1 MKTEHILIIR
11 FSALGDVAMTVPVVY
26 SLAKQYPDVRITM
39 LSKPFARPLFED
51 LAPNVGFM
59 EADLANEYHGLKG
72 LNALYRR
79 LTAKNFT
86 AIADLHNV
94 IRSDYLRMRF
104 NFDRYRV
111 AHLDKHRL
119 QRRQLVSYNNK
130 VLEPIPS
137 AFDNYAKVF
146 EQLGYPVHL
155 EFTSLLTPEQAGLS
169 QLPEGY
175 HIKKPFQQWIGIA
188 PFAAHRGKA
197 YSLAQMEKA
206 KEDAVNILWN
216 ADGATSNMVN
226 YLIEHELLPDAE
238 QHYAFSQHSTHEQRL
253 ADMNFYM
260 RYNRRSKY

>member
-11 FSALGDVAMTVPVVY
+11 FSALGDVAMTVPVVC

-39 LSKPFARPLFED
+39 LSKPFARPLFEN

-59 EADLANEYHGLKG
+59 EADLANEYHGIKG

-175 HIKKPFQQWIGIA
+175 NIKKPFQQWIGIA
-188 PFAAHRGKA
+188 PLPRIGEKLIHWSRWRRWWQSSHAAILPA
-197 YSLAQMEKA
+197 ASSSLAVATMRSSSSTTLL
-206 KEDAVNILWN
+206 AVT
-216 ADGATSNMVN
+216 ATV
-226 YLIEHELLPDAE
+226 
-238 QHYAFSQHSTHEQRL
+238 
-253 ADMNFYM
+253 
-260 RYNRRSKY
+260 